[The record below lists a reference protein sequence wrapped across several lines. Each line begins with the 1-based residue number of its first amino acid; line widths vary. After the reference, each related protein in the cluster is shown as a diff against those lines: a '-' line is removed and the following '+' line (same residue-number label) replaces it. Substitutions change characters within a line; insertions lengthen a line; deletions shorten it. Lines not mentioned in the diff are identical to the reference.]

1 MNIKNKL
8 YIALF
13 TLLLGIIVQSLV
25 MNYESNRINDL
36 SLSQKDVNEPI
47 LEKNYQLKIAV
58 IQVQQWL
65 SDISATRAQ
74 DGLND
79 GIEVAEENYLIAKKL
94 LSELTLLDNN
104 NANFYRNMGPT
115 LDQYFN
121 TGKKMANAYI
131 AEGPAGGNKIMPE
144 FDDAAAAI
152 TEQVEEILTLA
163 TQHSKKVFNQQSD
176 YIGTMKLTIYIISGL
191 FLLIFLALYII
202 VVTGLLK
209 PLNNMSELAEDLA
222 HGEGDLT
229 KRLDQSRTDEF
240 GTTSGYI
247 NSFIEKTQ
255 HTISTVNNSINQ
267 LNNTADILQKSAS
280 TTKEGMSVQLREAD
294 QAASAMSEMAAS
306 SREVAEYTTNA
317 AISTKSVSELVENGK
332 KDSESTAQHMSDL
345 VNKMH
350 TAENVIDRLGE
361 DSASIGEM
369 LDVIISISEQTNL
382 LALNAAIEAARA
394 GELGRGF
401 AVVADEVRSLA
412 GRSQQS
418 TQDIQTIVNRLRQN
432 VGEAVSVIKVS
443 SEFANDSMQSVEQ
456 VKQSLEDV
464 LINITEVNHMNIQIS
479 TAAEE
484 QSHVAVEIEQ
494 NIINVSDAANAN
506 SHDIETVY
514 TTGTSMKENVIQ
526 LNALLSKFKF

>member
-13 TLLLGIIVQSLV
+13 ALLIGIIIQSAV
-25 MNYESNRINDL
+25 MTYESNRINKL
-36 SLSQKDVNEPI
+36 SLSIKEVSEPI
-47 LEKNYQLKIAV
+47 VAKNYQLKIAI

-79 GIEVAEENYLIAKKL
+79 GIEVAEENYNIAK
-94 LSELTLLDNN
+94 TLLNELMSLDQENS
-104 NANFYRNMGPT
+104 NFYKNMGPT

-121 TGKKMANAYI
+121 TGKRMANAYI
-131 AEGPAGGNKIMPE
+131 AEGPSGGNKIMPE
-144 FDDAAAAI
+144 FDDAASAI

-163 TQHSKKVFNQQSD
+163 TQRSETSFNQQTD
-176 YIGTMKLTIYIISGL
+176 YIGTIQLTVYIISGL
-191 FLLIFLALYII
+191 FFLIFLALYII
-202 VVTGLLK
+202 VNTGLLK
-209 PLNNMSELAEDLA
+209 PLHNMSVMAENLA

-229 KRLDQSRTDEF
+229 KRLDQSRSDEF
-240 GTTSGYI
+240 GVTSSYI

-255 HTISTVNNSINQ
+255 HTISTVNDSINQ
-267 LNNTADILQKSAS
+267 LNSTADILQQSAS
-280 TTKEGMSVQLREAD
+280 TTKEGMTIQLREAD

-306 SREVAEYTTNA
+306 SKEVAEYTTNA
-317 AISTKSVSELVENGK
+317 AISTKAVSELVENGK
-332 KDSESTAQHMSDL
+332 KDSESTVQHMSDL
-345 VNKMH
+345 VDKMH
-350 TAENVIDRLGE
+350 TAEQVIDRLGE
-361 DSASIGEM
+361 DSASIGQM

-412 GRSQQS
+412 GRSQKS
-418 TQDIQTIVNRLRQN
+418 TQDIQTIVNRLRHN
-432 VGEAVSVIKVS
+432 VEEAVSVVKVS
-443 SEFANDSMQSVEQ
+443 SEFANESMLSVEQ

-464 LINITEVNHMNIQIS
+464 LVNITEVNHMNIQIS

-484 QSHVAVEIEQ
+484 QSHVAAEIEQ

-506 SHDIETVY
+506 SADIETVY
-514 TTGTSMKENVIQ
+514 TTGTSMKENVVQ
-526 LNALLSKFKF
+526 LNILLGKFKF